1 MHHID
6 AYTNHSGSFIH
17 HINTTF
23 VRVGFHACLSRIG
36 RCTSQPMQ
44 IEGWRSMTEYTA
56 EDWAQ
61 ACGLKRQGRE
71 WVGPCPLCG
80 GKDRFHVR
88 NDDSTVL
95 VGCRG
100 CIDGRDLSIRRQRYG
115 EIVQTVFGI
124 DGFSTPAA
132 HWFDQKRTR
141 KPANDHGRISSYCPS
156 EGIDPAALWRSCTDA
171 TNTPAHAY
179 LTQRLVWP
187 PTGHGLLPPPSTVG
201 WLQASA
207 APRALGLPSNAAG
220 AAAFRY
226 DTNDRHAVAV
236 SLEALTVNGERL
248 QDRWRRTHGTK
259 RGARFIVSAQRTR
272 LIVCEGEVSALA
284 CHWLYPGAT
293 VWALGG
299 TAGLSAFVPPAS
311 WHSIVVETDGDSAGN
326 DASAALVKR
335 GGIQVAVN
343 PPGMDSADVWRET
356 FLERAAIREQ
366 NGQASSA
373 ISEDVWQEVL
383 RMRTA
388 P

>member
-1 MHHID
+1 
-6 AYTNHSGSFIH
+6 
-17 HINTTF
+17 
-23 VRVGFHACLSRIG
+23 
-36 RCTSQPMQ
+36 
-44 IEGWRSMTEYTA
+44 MTEHTA

-61 ACGLKRQGRE
+61 ACGLKKQGRE

-88 NDDSTVL
+88 DGDSTVL

-100 CIDGRDLSIRRQRYG
+100 CIDGRDPSIRRQRYG

-124 DGFSTPAA
+124 DGFSAPVA

-141 KPANDHGRISSYCPS
+141 KPASDSGRSSSYPPP
-156 EGIDPAALWRSCTDA
+156 EGIDPATLWGSCTDA
-171 TNTPAHAY
+171 TDTPAHAY
-179 LTQRLVWP
+179 LTKRLVWP
-187 PTGHGLLPPPSTVG
+187 PAGRDLLPPPPTIR

-207 APRALGLPSNAAG
+207 APRTLGLPPNAVG
-220 AAAFRY
+220 AVAFRY
-226 DTNDRHAVAV
+226 DTDERHAVAV
-236 SLEALTVNGERL
+236 SLEALTESGERL

-259 RGARFIVSAQRTR
+259 RGARFVVSAQRTR
-272 LIVCEGEVSALA
+272 LVVCEGEVSALA

-299 TAGLSAFVPPAS
+299 TAGLSAFIPPAS

-326 DASAALVKR
+326 DAAAILVKR

-366 NGQASSA
+366 NEQVPSA
-373 ISEDVWQEVL
+373 VNKDVWQEVL